1 MTEFHK
7 VWIDQCEAAAGIRER
22 FGIERAL
29 GYLIGEKLLNF
40 VRASDTRAEFAA
52 ELPKFVAEIRRTFE
66 SYEIRDYLENI
77 HRVGPFGHVATDEE
91 VEFLREAGALQEDP
105 VEGAEEVIL
114 VERIKE
120 MLLA

>member
-7 VWIDQCEAAAGIRER
+7 IWIEQCEAAGGIRER
-22 FGIERAL
+22 FGIEKAL

-52 ELPKFVAEIRRTFE
+52 ELPDFVAEIRRTFD
-66 SYEIRDYLENI
+66 SYEIHDYLENI
-77 HRVGPFGHVATDEE
+77 HRAGALGHVATDED
-91 VEFLREAGALQEDP
+91 VEYLREADVFQEDP
-105 VEGAEEVIL
+105 VQGAEDVIL